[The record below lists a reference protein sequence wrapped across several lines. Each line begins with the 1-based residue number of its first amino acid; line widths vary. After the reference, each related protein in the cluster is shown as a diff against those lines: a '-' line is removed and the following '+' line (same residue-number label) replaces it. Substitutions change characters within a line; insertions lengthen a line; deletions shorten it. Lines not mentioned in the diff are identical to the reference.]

1 MNIRPSWK
9 IEAFREY
16 LNYETLQQAA
26 SVLKIFEGEDI
37 RASNPKIKF
46 MQTLL
51 EERTGKTKWIP
62 KRTGEMDI
70 NWNLEGDLWRNKG
83 RLLTSMLILYPKEW
97 VNNKIKLTNFGSALA
112 SGNIDQSTFYDFIIG
127 NFSYPHPAYKDHF
140 EEWRQLGK
148 VILPFIYILEVLKTL
163 YKKSKEEA
171 FLTTSE
177 IADFLH
183 KSPSHQNINKKVSL
197 IQEARCNNIIST
209 TSRSDQIH
217 RKINDISGFLS
228 LSKYC
233 EFKGKK
239 LMLSDD
245 KDTFLSKIEDLI
257 EKSKLNYLVT

>member
-1 MNIRPSWK
+1 M
-9 IEAFREY
+9 
-16 LNYETLQQAA
+16 
-26 SVLKIFEGEDI
+26 
-37 RASNPKIKF
+37 
-46 MQTLL
+46 
-51 EERTGKTKWIP
+51 KT
-62 KRTGEMDI
+62 
-70 NWNLEGDLWRNKG
+70 
-83 RLLTSMLILYPKEW
+83 
-97 VNNKIKLTNFGSALA
+97 
-112 SGNIDQSTFYDFIIG
+112 
-127 NFSYPHPAYKDHF
+127 YKDF
-140 EEWRQLGK
+140 LTEKKSFSPRGEAEREKKRQQNELNRKKK
-148 VILPFIYILEVLKTL
+148 VSLAPADKGGAIVK